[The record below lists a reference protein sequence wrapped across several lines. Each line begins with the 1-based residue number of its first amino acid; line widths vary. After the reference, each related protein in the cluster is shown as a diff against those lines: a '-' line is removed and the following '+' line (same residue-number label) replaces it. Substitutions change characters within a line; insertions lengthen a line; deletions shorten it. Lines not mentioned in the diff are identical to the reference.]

1 MRKGE
6 ETHMQLIII
15 NLLTFQSLFKIL
27 GKMFLRVALF
37 CILLPLVISWE
48 QSFVDR
54 EEAEELKKSVV
65 YLSSYN
71 CDLSPSVCPPENTHS
86 YHPTSC
92 PYVNRRD
99 AQIEIMQMDEV
110 SDVMCLQVKKN
121 SFLSSKW
128 KIYSLNKTI
137 FFSKT
142 LFTYKCI
149 LPYIILYKPY
159 IILCI
164 LYFIIHIQYK
174 HTSILLIK
182 KNTHLSMRRP
192 KN

>member
-1 MRKGE
+1 MSKISQMRTGE

-15 NLLTFQSLFKIL
+15 NLFINFSVSLFNIL
-27 GKMFLRVALF
+27 GKMFFRVALF
-37 CILLPLVISWE
+37 CVLLPLVISWE

-54 EEAEELKKSVV
+54 EEAEELRKSVV

-110 SDVMCLQVKKN
+110 SDVMCLQVK
-121 SFLSSKW
+121 
-128 KIYSLNKTI
+128 
-137 FFSKT
+137 
-142 LFTYKCI
+142 
-149 LPYIILYKPY
+149 
-159 IILCI
+159 
-164 LYFIIHIQYK
+164 
-174 HTSILLIK
+174 
-182 KNTHLSMRRP
+182 
-192 KN
+192 

>member
-1 MRKGE
+1 
-6 ETHMQLIII
+6 
-15 NLLTFQSLFKIL
+15 
-27 GKMFLRVALF
+27 MFFRVALF
-37 CILLPLVISWE
+37 CVLLPLVISWE

-54 EEAEELKKSVV
+54 EEAEELRKSVV

-110 SDVMCLQVKKN
+110 SDVMCLQVKKR

-128 KIYSLNKTI
+128 GKKILNANYLQMKSQFYLSNKFIYSYDFN
-137 FFSKT
+137 
-142 LFTYKCI
+142 C
-149 LPYIILYKPY
+149 
-159 IILCI
+159 
-164 LYFIIHIQYK
+164 
-174 HTSILLIK
+174 
-182 KNTHLSMRRP
+182 
-192 KN
+192 

>member
-1 MRKGE
+1 
-6 ETHMQLIII
+6 
-15 NLLTFQSLFKIL
+15 
-27 GKMFLRVALF
+27 MFFRVALF
-37 CILLPLVISWE
+37 CVLLPLVISWE

-54 EEAEELKKSVV
+54 EEAEELRKSVV

-110 SDVMCLQVKKN
+110 SDVMCLQVKKR

-128 KIYSLNKTI
+128 EKI
-137 FFSKT
+137 FKT
-142 LFTYKCI
+142 LITYKWNHS
-149 LPYIILYKPY
+149 
-159 IILCI
+159 
-164 LYFIIHIQYK
+164 FISL
-174 HTSILLIK
+174 TNSFTLTTLIV
-182 KNTHLSMRRP
+182 NTL
-192 KN
+192 

>member
-27 GKMFLRVALF
+27 GKMFFRVALF

-99 AQIEIMQMDEV
+99 AQIKIMQMDEV

-137 FFSKT
+137 FFLKRYLLTNAFYLIS
-142 LFTYKCI
+142 YCI
-149 LPYIILYKPY
+149 NLISYCVYCISYYIYNINILAY
-159 IILCI
+159 
-164 LYFIIHIQYK
+164 
-174 HTSILLIK
+174 S
-182 KNTHLSMRRP
+182 
-192 KN
+192 

>member
-1 MRKGE
+1 
-6 ETHMQLIII
+6 
-15 NLLTFQSLFKIL
+15 
-27 GKMFLRVALF
+27 MFFRVALF
-37 CILLPLVISWE
+37 CVLLPLVISWE

-54 EEAEELKKSVV
+54 EEAEELRKSVV

-110 SDVMCLQVKKN
+110 SDVMCLQVKKR

-128 KIYSLNKTI
+128 EKKFLNANYLQMKSQFYLSNKFIYSYDFN
-137 FFSKT
+137 
-142 LFTYKCI
+142 C
-149 LPYIILYKPY
+149 
-159 IILCI
+159 
-164 LYFIIHIQYK
+164 
-174 HTSILLIK
+174 
-182 KNTHLSMRRP
+182 
-192 KN
+192 

>member
-1 MRKGE
+1 MSKISQMRKGE

-27 GKMFLRVALF
+27 GKMFFRVALF

-71 CDLSPSVCPPENTHS
+71 CDLSPSVCPHENTHS

-110 SDVMCLQVKKN
+110 SDVMCLQVKK
-121 SFLSSKW
+121 K
-128 KIYSLNKTI
+128 
-137 FFSKT
+137 
-142 LFTYKCI
+142 
-149 LPYIILYKPY
+149 
-159 IILCI
+159 
-164 LYFIIHIQYK
+164 
-174 HTSILLIK
+174 
-182 KNTHLSMRRP
+182 
-192 KN
+192 